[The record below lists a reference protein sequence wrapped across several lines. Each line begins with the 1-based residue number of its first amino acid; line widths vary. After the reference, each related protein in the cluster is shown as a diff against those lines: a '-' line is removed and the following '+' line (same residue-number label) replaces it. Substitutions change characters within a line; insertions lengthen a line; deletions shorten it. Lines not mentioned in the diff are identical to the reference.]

1 MELEQKI
8 KLLAETKA
16 FGITKLIR
24 IGGSYGITLPKIWVD
39 FNAVEVEGDYYCRI
53 EVENN
58 ALIFRPITQDD
69 LEGIVIKEKR

>member
-1 MELEQKI
+1 VELEQKI